1 MSVGDQ
7 KPCYTNLDSN
17 NIHQLSH
24 YSECN
29 IKNVEPQVV
38 CRMAHVLFTLFV
50 NVCVYWC
57 LTHIV
62 FCFSFVFLCLVY
74 PMLPVSLDCSF
85 FLLPLRY
92 SLTFIKHAVSSDFLM
107 VLLSYSPAS
116 KQLLASSLV

>member
-24 YSECN
+24 YSKCN

-38 CRMAHVLFTLFV
+38 CRMAHVLFTLIV

-62 FCFSFVFLCLVY
+62 FCFIFVFLCLVY

>member
-92 SLTFIKHAVSSDFLM
+92 SLTFIKHAVSSDFLL

>member
-38 CRMAHVLFTLFV
+38 CRMAHVLFTLIV

-62 FCFSFVFLCLVY
+62 FCFIFVFLCLVY

>member
-24 YSECN
+24 YSKCN

-38 CRMAHVLFTLFV
+38 CRMAHVLFTLIV

-62 FCFSFVFLCLVY
+62 FCFIFVFLFLLY

-92 SLTFIKHAVSSDFLM
+92 SLTFIKHAVSSDFLL

>member
-1 MSVGDQ
+1 MFAYIG
-7 KPCYTNLDSN
+7 
-17 NIHQLSH
+17 
-24 YSECN
+24 
-29 IKNVEPQVV
+29 
-38 CRMAHVLFTLFV
+38 VLHILCFV
-50 NVCVYWC
+50 
-57 LTHIV
+57 
-62 FCFSFVFLCLVY
+62 FSFVFLCLVY

>member
-38 CRMAHVLFTLFV
+38 CRMAHVLFTLIV
-50 NVCVYWC
+50 YVCVYWC

-62 FCFSFVFLCLVY
+62 FCFIFVFLCLVY